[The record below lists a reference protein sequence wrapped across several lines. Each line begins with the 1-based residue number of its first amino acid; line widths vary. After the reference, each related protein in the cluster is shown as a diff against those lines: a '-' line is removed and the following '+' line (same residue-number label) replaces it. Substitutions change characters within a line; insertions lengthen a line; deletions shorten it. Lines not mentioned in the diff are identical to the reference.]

1 MRHLSPTDAAQ
12 KMLNGYFRL
21 DFPEILDHLDDSII
35 FNDSISRFSPII
47 VLSTFFI
54 TYYTSVLGIV
64 IALLSK
70 KSVILFSVFRFFVY
84 FCRQNKRL

>member
-1 MRHLSPTDAAQ
+1 
-12 KMLNGYFRL
+12 MLKGYFRL
-21 DFPEILDHLDDSII
+21 DFPEILDNLDHPVNTDH
-35 FNDSISRFSPII
+35 SISRFFPNV
-47 VLSTFFI
+47 VLSTFFVI
-54 TYYTSVLGIV
+54 YYTSVLGIV